1 MGINKMFLG
10 YQLDN
15 FGNKFIAMVADSEK
29 SLREIEHIKFT
40 EIVQSD
46 ENFVLYQGKY
56 LSEKDAA
63 EKKKQD
69 EKNAK
74 IQSLKDSLNK
84 TDYLA
89 IKYAEGVIP
98 IDQYLPIANQRQ
110 VWRDEINQLQE
121 NKI

>member
-1 MGINKMFLG
+1 MFLG

-29 SLREIEHIKFT
+29 SLQEIEHIKFT

-74 IQSLKDSLNK
+74 IQSLKDNLNK